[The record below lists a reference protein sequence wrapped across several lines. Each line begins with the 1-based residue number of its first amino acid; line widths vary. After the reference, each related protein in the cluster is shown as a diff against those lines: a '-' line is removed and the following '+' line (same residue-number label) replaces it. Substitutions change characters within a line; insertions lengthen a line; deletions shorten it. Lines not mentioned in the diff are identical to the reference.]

1 MPQSATA
8 SLQRLKNA
16 LAEVLVD
23 KPMSEVTVQDIVR
36 KAEVGRSTFYRHFLD
51 LADFY
56 SWLQKDMLATIIA
69 QFDMEAEQIEFIN
82 FYQYAQGHRILLQS
96 FLKNRQWP
104 EFTEQLYAVVLS
116 NYLKVL
122 QKQPNAVPVRIRTEF
137 LIGGQINLFQ
147 WWLGEKN
154 PPTPAEMAAYHKKL
168 TAPD

>member
-1 MPQSATA
+1 MPQSAVA

-23 KPMSEVTVQDIVR
+23 KPMGEVTVQDVVR

-51 LADFY
+51 LDDFY
-56 SWLQKDMLATIIA
+56 RWLQQDMLDTIIA
-69 QFDMEAEQIEFIN
+69 QFDMKNERVEFAN
-82 FYQYAQGHRILLQS
+82 FYQYAQEHRILLQS

-122 QKQPNAVPVRIRTEF
+122 QKQPHAVPVRVRAEF

-154 PPTPAEMAAYHKKL
+154 PPTPAEMAEYHKKL
-168 TAPD
+168 TVPD